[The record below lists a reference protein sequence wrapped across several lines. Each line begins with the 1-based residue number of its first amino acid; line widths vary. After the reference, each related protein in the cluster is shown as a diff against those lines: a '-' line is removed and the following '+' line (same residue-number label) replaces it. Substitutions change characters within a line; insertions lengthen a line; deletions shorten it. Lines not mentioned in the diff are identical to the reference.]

1 MKRTLI
7 LSLAAVALTTNL
19 GCRNSKEQANVVVWD
34 QGQGTPPSV
43 VNASQFEELD
53 RSLLIQ
59 HSVGLGV
66 QHESRNEI
74 VEHAP
79 QKWGAARVEGG
90 SLQKVSDDKG
100 QLLFVRAD
108 FLASPESD
116 LDITK
121 EEVQKLHDNRF
132 AFLEKAKLSVRQLKD
147 QTILGEPEV
156 VIVPHKNASKVF
168 YAIQVIDVRLGQ
180 VVRFLITPEFKV
192 RSREVVSSSMVDV
205 QAVLFAASPQRQ
217 LQEVMLKRLVE
228 SGKVESATHSVT
240 SQTPH
245 NATPENAPF
254 RFPLDDPRFDQV
266 QVFYYVQQG
275 IEFFAKEMGFAM
287 PTSVRIET
295 SVGYPDKTNAAFALG
310 SQIWLG
316 RGDGQEYKLL
326 AQDSSVVLHELSHV
340 LIHFTARLPTQGEG
354 GSLNEGFAD
363 YFSATQLN
371 APSMGGA
378 SCLLNSCKRNIDS
391 NRSFAERNGG
401 LYHDSLIVSGTL
413 WELRAKLGKQKANA
427 LALKTLTRLG
437 PAKKLADFSYAVKL
451 AAKNLLTAEE
461 LAVLNSTLQKRL
473 WPD

>member
-7 LSLAAVALTTNL
+7 LSLAAVALVINL
-19 GCRNSKEQANVVVWD
+19 GCRNSKEPANVVVWN

-43 VNASQFEELD
+43 VNASQFDELD

-59 HSVGLGV
+59 NGASLTG
-66 QHESRNEI
+66 QNEI

-100 QLLFVRAD
+100 QLLFVRAEY
-108 FLASPESD
+108 LTSPESD
-116 LDITK
+116 LDISK

-132 AFLEKAKLSVRQLKD
+132 VFLEKAKLSVRQLQG

-156 VIVPHKNASKVF
+156 LIVPHKPRSKV
-168 YAIQVIDVRLGQ
+168 YYSVQVIDVHAGQ
-180 VVRFLITPEFKV
+180 VIRFLITPEFNV
-192 RSREVVSSSMVDV
+192 QSRDVVSTSMVDV
-205 QAVLFAASPQRQ
+205 EAVLFAASPQRQ
-217 LQEVMLKRLVE
+217 LQEVLLKRLVE
-228 SGKVESATHSVT
+228 SGKVETSTHSVT

-245 NATPENAPF
+245 NATTENAPF

-266 QVFYYVQQG
+266 QVFYYIQQG
-275 IEFFAKEMGFAM
+275 IEFFAKELGFAM

-295 SVGYPDKTNAAFALG
+295 SVGYPDKTNAAFSLG

-326 AQDSSVVLHELSHV
+326 AQDSSVVLHELGHV
-340 LIHFTARLPTQGEG
+340 LIHFTARLPSQGEG

-371 APSMGGA
+371 SPAMGTA
-378 SCLLNSCKRNIDS
+378 SCLLSSCKRNIDS

-413 WELRAKLGKQKANA
+413 WDLRAKLGKQKANT

-451 AAKNLLTAEE
+451 AAKNFLTAEE